1 MSIKEQLTLAAGVAV
16 ALAMS
21 ALFPIYSGSDWLT
34 SSLGAILVVVVS
46 GVLTRRIG
54 VPRGL
59 QPLIALLLLV
69 AYLLVVFVGDT
80 MSAGLVPT
88 SRTGDALRALWEQAQ
103 NNIQHYGP
111 PVPVSRGLALL
122 TAAGVGAVALAVDLV
137 AVVLDRA
144 AVSGLPLLV
153 LLAVPSAVL
162 PGGIGGLPFVLGAIG
177 WLGLLL
183 VEGSER
189 VGRWGTPM
197 RSSLP
202 GARPGGDD
210 SSLGRVGRRIGVAA
224 VGAAVI
230 VPWLTPG
237 LDHRLVGGGSGS
249 GGSGGSGSAQR
260 ALTYNPI
267 THLQGYLDNKVRV
280 PLFDYVTSD
289 PQPDYVR
296 MTTLDTY
303 NDGTW
308 SATELR
314 ADPKKARV
322 RNGIPTP
329 TDQQGA
335 HASFTMQVALRDKA
349 LDVRWL
355 PVPYGPTKIN
365 VDQSWLWE
373 TRSQTVFSAG
383 QSTKDLTTYKVQAS
397 RAVPDRAALQS
408 ASLDDVTADIR
419 AVYDRPLTVDNSV
432 QTLTDQVVKGKTTE
446 YDEAVAIQD
455 YFARN
460 KEFVYDLQASKP
472 APGQDPLVAFL
483 QGKHGFCEQYA
494 TAMAVMLRVAGIPSR
509 VAVGFTAGAKQ
520 TASDGSTFYEVSS
533 QEAHAWP
540 EAWFAGTGWVR
551 FEPTPQASH
560 ASIPSYTSAQ
570 APAGQGTPSGPTP
583 TATTTPGP
591 KATASLPPGIARIL
605 NGDTTGNPT
614 SSTRSTGSSAP
625 SVWLVAPIVAAIALV
640 LPFGLTVLRRRLRW
654 ADAGPL
660 TAWEQLVDDGTDVG
674 WAWQGADSPR
684 AAAARL
690 TSGVRL
696 GDPGTQAL
704 ARIAA
709 ATEQARYAPP
719 ERQAEEDLSR
729 DLSSDVATVRS
740 ALQAQAP
747 RSVRLRAVL
756 FPTSTLRWAGTSL
769 GARLSRIMEA
779 VDDTIAAVTRPVRR
793 RAATR

>member
-1 MSIKEQLTLAAGVAV
+1 MSIKAQLTLAAGVAV

-21 ALFPIYSGSDWLT
+21 ALFPIYAGSHWAV
-34 SSLGAILVVVVS
+34 SSLGAILVVVVI
-46 GVLTRRIG
+46 GVLTRRLG

-59 QPLIALLLLV
+59 QPLIALVLLV

-80 MSAGLVPT
+80 MSAGVIPT
-88 SRTGDALRALWEQAQ
+88 SGTGEALRSLWDQAQ

-111 PVPVSRGLALL
+111 PVPVSHGLELL

-197 RSSLP
+197 RSALP

-237 LDHRLVGGGSGS
+237 LDHRLVGGGAGS
-249 GGSGGSGSAQR
+249 GGSGGSGGSQR
-260 ALTYNPI
+260 VLTYNPI
-267 THLQGYLDNKVRV
+267 TKLQGFLDNKVRV

-289 PQPDYVR
+289 PQPDYIK
-296 MTTLDTY
+296 MTTLDSY
-303 NDGTW
+303 ADGTW

-314 ADPKKARV
+314 ADPKKAQV
-322 RNGIPTP
+322 RNGIAPSS
-329 TDQQGA
+329 DQQGT
-335 HASFTMQVALRDKA
+335 HDDFTMQVALRDKA
-349 LDVRWL
+349 LDIHWL
-355 PVPYGPTKIN
+355 PVPYGPTKVN
-365 VDQSWLWE
+365 VGPSWVWE
-373 TRSQTVFSAG
+373 KRSQTVFSPG

-397 RAVPDRAALQS
+397 RALPDRATLQI
-408 ASLDDVTADIR
+408 ASLDNVTADVR
-419 AVYDRPLTVDNSV
+419 AVYDRPLTVDSYV
-432 QTLTDQVVKGKTTE
+432 QTLTDQVVRGKTTE

-460 KEFVYDLQASKP
+460 PAFKYDLQATQ
-472 APGQDPLVAFL
+472 AMPGQDKLVAFL
-483 QGKHGFCEQYA
+483 KGKHGFCEQYA

-509 VAVGFTAGAKQ
+509 VAVGFTPGVKQ
-520 TASDGSTFYEVSS
+520 TASDGSTFYEVTS

-551 FEPTPQASH
+551 FEPTPDASQ
-560 ASIPSYTSAQ
+560 ASIPGYTSAL
-570 APAGQGTPSGPTP
+570 PVPGQGNRTVPGPSA
-583 TATTTPGP
+583 TATPGP
-591 KATASLPPGIARIL
+591 KPTASLPPGIARIL
-605 NGDTTGNPT
+605 NGDAAGTPAGTTQ
-614 SSTRSTGSSAP
+614 SSGSSGP
-625 SVWLVAPIVAAIALV
+625 SPWLVAPVVAAVLLV
-640 LPFGLTVLRRRLRW
+640 LPFGLTVLRRRFRW
-654 ADAGPL
+654 ADADPL
-660 TAWEQLVDDGTDVG
+660 TPWEQLVDDGTDVG
-674 WAWQGADSPR
+674 WTWQGADSPR

-690 TSGVRL
+690 SSGVLL
-696 GDPGTQAL
+696 GEPATQAL
-704 ARIAA
+704 SRIAA
-709 ATEQARYAPP
+709 ATERARYAPP
-719 ERQAEEDLSR
+719 EQQASEDLS
-729 DLSSDVATVRS
+729 LDVALVRS

-756 FPTSTLRWAGTSL
+756 FPPSTLRWAGTSL
-769 GARLSRIMEA
+769 GSRLSRIMDA
-779 VDDTIAAVTRPVRR
+779 VDDSIAAITRPIRR
-793 RAATR
+793 RAVR